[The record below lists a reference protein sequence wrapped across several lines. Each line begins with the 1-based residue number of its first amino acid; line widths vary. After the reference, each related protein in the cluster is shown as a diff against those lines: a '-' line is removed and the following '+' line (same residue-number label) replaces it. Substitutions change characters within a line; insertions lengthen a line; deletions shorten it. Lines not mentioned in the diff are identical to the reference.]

1 MILGGRNHAKEMISR
16 SSSRKGATFS
26 NYNQSSLFLRICWRH
41 LKKPIG
47 SLRHFYFCLAIIS
60 RYLAGLQAWIPIDY
74 NCTVLLIIVL
84 LVDHVHIFYP
94 GSIGRVVSPTPP
106 TLTVGN
112 SLFYTGYLG
121 GENASP
127 DPRAKLLRPD
137 QKVLGIVTVKDK
149 GAH

>member
-1 MILGGRNHAKEMISR
+1 MTTIVPYYS
-16 SSSRKGATFS
+16 F
-26 NYNQSSLFLRICWRH
+26 
-41 LKKPIG
+41 
-47 SLRHFYFCLAIIS
+47 
-60 RYLAGLQAWIPIDY
+60 
-74 NCTVLLIIVL
+74 IVL